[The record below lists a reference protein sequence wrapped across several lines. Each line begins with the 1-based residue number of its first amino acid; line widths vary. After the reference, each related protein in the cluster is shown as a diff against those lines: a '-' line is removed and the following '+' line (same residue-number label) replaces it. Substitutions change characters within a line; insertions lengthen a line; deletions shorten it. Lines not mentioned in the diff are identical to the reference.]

1 MNHKKKGF
9 TLVEVVLVVVIVS
22 VGIIT
27 IVTALSSGNKYL
39 QRSREKIIA
48 INLAREGIEQII
60 NIRDSNWKKNAGRKE
75 ETRLRMNPMVD
86 IDSWFSSGTY
96 IIQTQI
102 TGGQQY
108 FYGTWSF
115 TGFDVTKWT
124 SGTNL
129 QFSLCQ
135 TTTGWQACPWSQP
148 ISTEGKF
155 FRSIHGIWL
164 YKKIQIQM
172 VEMK

>member
-108 FYGTWSF
+108 FYGT
-115 TGFDVTKWT
+115 
-124 SGTNL
+124 
-129 QFSLCQ
+129 
-135 TTTGWQACPWSQP
+135 
-148 ISTEGKF
+148 
-155 FRSIHGIWL
+155 
-164 YKKIQIQM
+164 
-172 VEMK
+172 